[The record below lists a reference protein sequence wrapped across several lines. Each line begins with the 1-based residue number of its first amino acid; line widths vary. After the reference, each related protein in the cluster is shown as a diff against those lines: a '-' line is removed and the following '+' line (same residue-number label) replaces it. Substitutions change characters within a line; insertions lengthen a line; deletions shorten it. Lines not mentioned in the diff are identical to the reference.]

1 MNDEKYKQNLN
12 AVTPGRRRDKSEGKQ
27 TEIRLLWEQ
36 VKHSG
41 DNPILP
47 FPRNPSSSQLLP
59 SLSKYSKH
67 TTSSFC
73 TEWFEK
79 SPSYNHRE
87 VLESKAIHSIKSFAS
102 KRGCMFQEP
111 HNYIS
116 NYFCEKSFNDLLDVL
131 AMRTVAKALAGLFQV
146 AFLVHFPQQLIYP

>member
-41 DNPILP
+41 ENPILP
-47 FPRNPSSSQLLP
+47 FPRNPSSPQLSS

-73 TEWFEK
+73 TEWLRRVQATITERFWNQK
-79 SPSYNHRE
+79 PSTQSRALPAKEDACFKNH
-87 VLESKAIHSIKSFAS
+87 ITI
-102 KRGCMFQEP
+102 FQT
-111 HNYIS
+111 IFVRKVS
-116 NYFCEKSFNDLLDVL
+116 TICLTSLQW
-131 AMRTVAKALAGLFQV
+131 GQ
-146 AFLVHFPQQLIYP
+146 

>member
-1 MNDEKYKQNLN
+1 MTNPRESKQ
-12 AVTPGRRRDKSEGKQ
+12 KSDCYGSKSNTVGK
-27 TEIRLLWEQ
+27 I
-36 VKHSG
+36 
-41 DNPILP
+41 P
-47 FPRNPSSSQLLP
+47 FYPSSETLLLP

-67 TTSSFC
+67 TTLSLC

-116 NYFCEKSFNDLLDVL
+116 NYFCEISFNDLLDLL
-131 AMRTVAKALAGLFQV
+131 AVGTVAKALAGLFQV
-146 AFLVHFPQQLIYP
+146 AFLVQLPHQLIYP